1 MSFSKEY
8 KTTSFLSENIE
19 LEGNLYIKGGIRVDG
34 KIKGILKSD
43 STIFIGEKAEIEAEI
58 TARSLIS
65 NGKIN
70 GKIVAQDTVKLNK
83 PGMMNG
89 EIYTC
94 NIGIEKDVNFNG
106 RCQILA
112 PQNNGK
118 PKTPK
123 PKKPRKPISNRD

>member
-1 MSFSKEY
+1 MSLIKEF
-8 KTTSFLSENIE
+8 KTTSFLAESIE
-19 LEGNLYIKGGIRVDG
+19 LEGNLQVKGGIRIDG

-43 STIFIGEKAEIEAEI
+43 STIFIGQEAEIEAEI
-58 TARSLIS
+58 TADSLIS

-70 GKIVAQDTVKLNK
+70 GKIIVQDTVKLNK
-83 PGMMNG
+83 PGKMNG

-94 NIGIEKDVNFNG
+94 NIGIEKDVDFNG

-118 PKTPK
+118 PKSSPPK
-123 PKKPRKPISNRD
+123 QPRKPISNRD